1 MLLESRRMTNTV
13 SLSDATPPLTGA
25 GSPPTAEAWAAAFAV
40 ALPYQAFLDRHAT
53 PEQQERWNA
62 FHARVELT
70 AAQRA
75 LLGGFT
81 RRIPVLL
88 LAGAWCGDCVNQCP
102 IFAHF
107 AEAAPSIDLRL
118 LDRDALPKIAA
129 HLKVCGGQ
137 RVPVAAF
144 FSEDFTPILFY
155 GDRTLAAYRTSAA
168 AQLGSSC
175 PTGAVPPPS
184 DAINAVVADWLD
196 QFERV
201 HHILRLSARLR
212 QKHGD

>member
-1 MLLESRRMTNTV
+1 V
-13 SLSDATPPLTGA
+13 SASILPADATPPIADA
-25 GSPPTAEAWAAAFAV
+25 GSPPTPEAWAAAFAV
-40 ALPYQAFLDRHAT
+40 ALPYDRFLDRHAT
-53 PEQQERWNA
+53 AEQRERWQS

-70 AAQRA
+70 VPQRE
-75 LLGGFT
+75 LLGGFV
-81 RRIPVLL
+81 RRMPVLV

-102 IFAHF
+102 IFERF
-107 AEAAPSIDLRL
+107 AAASTAIDLRL
-118 LDRDALPKIAA
+118 LDRDALPAIAA

-144 FSEDFTPILFY
+144 FSEDFTPVVFY
-155 GDRTLAAYRTSAA
+155 GDRTLSAYRAAAA
-168 AQLGSSC
+168 AQLGESC
-175 PTGAVPPPS
+175 ATGAVPPPA
-184 DAINAVVADWLD
+184 DAIAAVVADWLD

>member
-1 MLLESRRMTNTV
+1 MSATAPLPDANPPI
-13 SLSDATPPLTGA
+13 SDA
-25 GSPPTAEAWAAAFAV
+25 GSPPSPEAWAAAFAV
-40 ALPYQAFLDRHAT
+40 ALPYEQFLDRHAT
-53 PEQQERWNA
+53 PEQRDRWQA

-75 LLGGFT
+75 LLGGFV
-81 RRIPVLL
+81 RRMPVLV

-107 AEAAPSIDLRL
+107 AAAAPAIDLRL
-118 LDRDALPKIAA
+118 LDRDALPEIAA

-137 RVPVAAF
+137 RVPVVAW

-155 GDRTLAAYRTSAA
+155 GDRTLAAYRAASAS
-168 AQLGSSC
+168 QLGESC
-175 PTGAVPPPS
+175 PTGAVPPPA
-184 DAINAVVADWLD
+184 DAIAAVAADWLD

>member
-1 MLLESRRMTNTV
+1 MSVPV
-13 SLSDATPPLTGA
+13 SIANATPLIADA
-25 GSPPTAEAWAAAFAV
+25 GTPPTPEAWAAAFAV
-40 ALPYQAFLDRHAT
+40 ALPYAQFLEQHAS
-53 PEQQERWNA
+53 PDQCARWDA
-62 FHARVELT
+62 FHARVTLT
-70 AAQRA
+70 PDQKS

-81 RRIPVLL
+81 RRMPVLV

-107 AEAAPSIDLRL
+107 AAVSPCIDLRL
-118 LDRDALPKIAA
+118 LDRDALPAIAA

-144 FSEDFTPILFY
+144 FSEDFAPILFY
-155 GDRTLAAYRTSAA
+155 GDRTLSAYRASASA
-168 AQLGSSC
+168 LGSSC
-175 PTGAVPPPS
+175 STGVVPPPA
-184 DAINAVVADWLD
+184 DATAAVVSDWLD

-212 QKHGD
+212 QLHND

>member
-1 MLLESRRMTNTV
+1 MADVVMPAL
-13 SLSDATPPLTGA
+13 AAAAIA
-25 GSPPTAEAWAAAFAV
+25 GSGAPPTSEAWKAAFDAS
-40 ALPYQAFLDRHAT
+40 LPYNDFLTRHAT
-53 PEQQERWNA
+53 PDQRSRWDA
-62 FHARVELT
+62 FHGRVSLT
-70 AAQRA
+70 PAQTRV
-75 LLGGFT
+75 LSGFV
-81 RRIPVLL
+81 RRMPVLV

-107 AEAAPSIDLRL
+107 QAAAPSLDVRF
-118 LDRDALPKIAA
+118 LDRDALPDIAA

-144 FSEDFTPILFY
+144 FSEDFSPILFY
-155 GDRTLAAYRTSAA
+155 GDRTLSAYRAAA
-168 AQLGSSC
+168 AQADTSC
-175 PTGAVPPPS
+175 PTGAVVPPA
-184 DAINAVVADWLD
+184 DALAAVVSDWLD

>member
-1 MLLESRRMTNTV
+1 MTSNA
-13 SLSDATPPLTGA
+13 SLSDATPQLTGA

-40 ALPYQAFLDRHAT
+40 ALPYAAFLDRHAT
-53 PEQQERWNA
+53 PEQRDRWAA

-75 LLGGFT
+75 LLAGFT
-81 RRIPVLL
+81 RRMPVLVL
-88 LAGAWCGDCVNQCP
+88 SGAWCGDCVNQCP

-107 AEAAPSIDLRL
+107 AESAPAIDLRL
-118 LDRDALPKIAA
+118 LDRDALPEIAA
-129 HLKVCGGQ
+129 HLKVCGVQ

-144 FSEDFTPILFY
+144 FSEDFTPIMFY
-155 GDRTLAAYRTSAA
+155 GDRTLSAYQVAST
-168 AQLGSSC
+168 AQLGNSC

-184 DAINAVVADWLD
+184 DAIAAVVADWLD